1 MARAIALARKGEGR
15 VEPNPMV
22 GCVIVRRGRIIGMG
36 YHRRFGG
43 PHAEIEA
50 LRSCKESPSGSTV
63 YVSLEP
69 CRHFGKTPPCT
80 DALIQ
85 AGVANVVAAVPDPNP
100 HVSGGGAKVLR
111 RAGIPVRFG
120 VLVHEASELLAP
132 FLTRARLGRPYVIA
146 KWAQTL
152 DGRLAATGGDAKW
165 ISGEASRRM
174 VHRLRARVD
183 AVLIG
188 SGTALMDDP
197 LLTAREVPVRRVAAR
212 VVVDRR
218 LRLRE
223 ASRLVRSIDEA
234 PLLVFTS
241 SGRASSSKAGR
252 LKNRGVKVIGL
263 AESANGLSLKRC
275 LGVLCDRGATNV
287 LVEGG
292 AETLSRFFS
301 AGLVD
306 EAWVFT
312 APRFMGGAAAPAVVI
327 QPGAKRVEDA
337 FGTPVEVRRVGDD
350 VLHRLRMTDP
360 MSLLDASAGSP

>member
-22 GCVIVRRGRIIGMG
+22 GCVIVRRGRIIGTG
-36 YHRRFGG
+36 FHRRFGG
-43 PHAEIEA
+43 PHAEVEA

-80 DALIQ
+80 DALIK

-100 HVSGGGAKVLR
+100 SVCGGGATALR

-120 VLVHEASELLAP
+120 VLDREAADMLAP
-132 FLTRARLGRPYVIA
+132 FLTRVRLGRPYVIA

-152 DGRLAATGGDAKW
+152 DGRLAAVGGDSKW
-165 ISGEASRRM
+165 ISGESSRRM
-174 VHRLRARVD
+174 VHQLRARVD

-188 SGTALMDDP
+188 SGTALADDP
-197 LLTAREVPVRRVAAR
+197 LLTARDVPMRRVAAR

-218 LRLRE
+218 LRLLE
-223 ASRLVRSIDEA
+223 SSRLVRSIDEA

-241 SGRASSSKAGR
+241 PVRAVSAKAGR
-252 LKNRGVKVIGL
+252 LKNRGVELIGIS
-263 AESANGLSLKRC
+263 ESSTGLSLKRC
-275 LGVLCDRGATNV
+275 LGALGDRGMTNV

-292 AETLSRFFS
+292 ADTLSRFFRS
-301 AGLVD
+301 RLVD

-327 QPGAKRVEDA
+327 QPGASRARDA
-337 FGTPVEVRRVGDD
+337 FVTLIETRRMGDD
-350 VLHRLRMTDP
+350 VLHRLRLTDP
-360 MSLLDASAGSP
+360 MSLFDAGAGSS